1 MSNTVNYPFEIDG
14 VTMPDPSEITV
25 TRNYLFAQKSGRMSS
40 GTFSGDIIA
49 KKWTLQVTWT
59 NLSEEQ
65 AASISSV
72 IDSKTWH
79 SVKFRSPKD
88 NAFITCTMYSS
99 DLPFP
104 VYSYA
109 VPKAA
114 YQSLTITLVEQ

>member
-1 MSNTVNYPFEIDG
+1 MSTVNYPLEIDG
-14 VTMPDPSEITV
+14 VTMPDPAEITP
-25 TRNYLFAQKSGRMSS
+25 TRNYLFAQKSGRMSN

-88 NAFITCTMYSS
+88 NALITCTMYSS

-109 VPKAA
+109 TSDCV
-114 YQSLTITLVEQ
+114 YQNLTITLVEQ

>member
-1 MSNTVNYPFEIDG
+1 MSTVNYPLEIDG
-14 VTMPDPSEITV
+14 VTMPDPAEITP
-25 TRNYLFAQKSGRMSS
+25 TRNYLFAQKSGRMSN

-88 NAFITCTMYSS
+88 NAFITCIMYSS

-109 VPKAA
+109 TSDCV
-114 YQSLTITLVEQ
+114 YQNLTITLVEQ

>member
-1 MSNTVNYPFEIDG
+1 MSTVNYPLEIDG
-14 VTMPDPSEITV
+14 VTMPDPAEITP
-25 TRNYLFAQKSGRMSS
+25 TRNYLFAQKSGRMSN

-65 AASISSV
+65 ASSISSV

-109 VPKAA
+109 TSDCV
-114 YQSLTITLVEQ
+114 YQNLTITLVEQ